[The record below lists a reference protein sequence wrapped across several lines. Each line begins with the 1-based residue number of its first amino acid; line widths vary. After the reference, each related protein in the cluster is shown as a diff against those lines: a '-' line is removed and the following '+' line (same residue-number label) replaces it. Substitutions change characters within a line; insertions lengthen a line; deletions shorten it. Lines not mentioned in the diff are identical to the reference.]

1 VSLLFSELAIGGV
14 RLKNRIVSTA
24 HATAL
29 VDRGVPT
36 EDDLAYWSERAA
48 GGAGLLIVGGT
59 LAHESGLLRDRRR
72 TEAYNPAAFEAMARR
87 AEAAHRHGA
96 AILCQ
101 LNHLG
106 REGLGGAYVHPP
118 VAPSAVRSPRD
129 SAPPHPLTAAEIDEL
144 VDAFAGAADNCR
156 RAGYDGVELHA
167 GHGYLLAQFLSAS
180 VNLREDA
187 YGGALDG
194 RMRFLHRIVGAVR
207 ER

>member
-1 VSLLFSELAIGGV
+1 MSLLFSELAFGGV

-36 EDDLAYWSERAA
+36 EDDLAYWEARAA
-48 GGAGLLIVGGT
+48 GGAGLLIIGGT

-72 TEAYNPAAFEAMARR
+72 TEAFNPAAFEAMARR

-106 REGLGGAYVHPP
+106 REGLGGASVHPP
-118 VAPSAVRSPRD
+118 VAPSAVRPPRG
-129 SAPPHPLTAAEIDEL
+129 APPPPPPPGGG
-144 VDAFAGAADNCR
+144 VD
-156 RAGYDGVELHA
+156 
-167 GHGYLLAQFLSAS
+167 QP
-180 VNLREDA
+180 
-187 YGGALDG
+187 GGAVARPAGNRPAG
-194 RMRFLHRIVGAVR
+194 R
-207 ER
+207 